1 MYKIYV
7 NNLPVI
13 LAKDSFSQFNY
24 YDKDEL
30 QFQYEESADITSVL
44 QYAKHYPEANR
55 IILTNPNLE
64 FLKTEFF
71 NNFMYLSAGGG
82 VVFNDANEILMIFR
96 NGRWDLPKGKL
107 KKDEDIAEGSLR
119 EVVEETNAKGAKVLE
134 KVKFTDLNQDV
145 TYHTYMIGKLPII
158 KATHWYIMHS
168 SDEEELIPQ
177 SEEGIEKAE
186 WVSIDDIGENF
197 KNTYLTIKDVI
208 NTALNQKLLNG

>member
-13 LAKDSFSQFNY
+13 LAKDSFSSFNY

-71 NNFMYLSAGGG
+71 NNFMYLAAGGG
-82 VVFNDANEILMIFR
+82 VVFNDANEILMIYR

-107 KKDEDIAEGSLR
+107 KKGEDIEEGSLR
-119 EVVEETNAKGAKVLE
+119 EVVEETNAKSAKVIE
-134 KVKFTDLNQDV
+134 KVKFTNLNQDV
-145 TYHTYMIGKLPII
+145 TYHTYMIGKLPIL

-168 SDEEELIPQ
+168 SEDEELIPQ
-177 SEEGIEKAE
+177 AEEGIEKAE
-186 WVSIDDIGENF
+186 WVPIDDIGEHF
-197 KNTYLTIKDVI
+197 ENTYATIKDVI

>member
-13 LAKDSFSQFNY
+13 LAKDTFSSFNY

-55 IILTNPNLE
+55 IILTNPNLDH
-64 FLKTEFF
+64 LRTEFF
-71 NNFMYLSAGGG
+71 KNFMYLSAGGG
-82 VVFNDANEILMIFR
+82 VVFNDSNEILMIFR

-119 EVVEETNAKGAKVLE
+119 EVIEETNARGAKIIE
-134 KVKFTDLNQDV
+134 KVKFTALNQDV

-168 SDEEELIPQ
+168 SEEEELIPQ

-186 WVSIDDIGENF
+186 WVAIDDIGEHF
-197 KNTYLTIKDVI
+197 KNTFQTIKDVI
-208 NTALNQKLLNG
+208 NTALNQKLMNG